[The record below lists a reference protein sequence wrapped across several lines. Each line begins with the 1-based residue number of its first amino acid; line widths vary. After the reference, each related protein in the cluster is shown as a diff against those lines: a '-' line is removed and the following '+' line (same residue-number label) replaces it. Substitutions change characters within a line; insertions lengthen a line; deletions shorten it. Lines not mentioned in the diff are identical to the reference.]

1 MRQLIIQ
8 SVIINYIFI
17 YQMFSEKFTSKWQK
31 FIACWGCNMSE
42 CCSFYLS
49 IELHL
54 LFGDLGCIT
63 SRMKNTFVCNRVH
76 CYKRVSL
83 SFAIQKKGNKNIKP
97 YSLNC
102 IERLTKFLYPFHS
115 HSLQTLFCSIYETFS
130 SYPDLCQSLD
140 IVQKELQA
148 VVIRSEEKS
157 VWSEWLWKGYKN
169 FVRLS
174 ICS

>member
-1 MRQLIIQ
+1 MNDSQPKSKKITLR
-8 SVIINYIFI
+8 V
-17 YQMFSEKFTSKWQK
+17 EVATSS
-31 FIACWGCNMSE
+31 ISE

-63 SRMKNTFVCNRVH
+63 SRIKNTFVCNRVH
-76 CYKRVSL
+76 CYKKVSL
-83 SFAIQKKGNKNIKP
+83 SFALQKKGNKNIKP

-115 HSLQTLFCSIYETFS
+115 HSLQTLFCSLRITTAFNSFCTISSDWYRSGYEENV
-130 SYPDLCQSLD
+130 SYIEQ
-140 IVQKELQA
+140 
-148 VVIRSEEKS
+148 KS

-169 FVRLS
+169 FVSLSMQLRL
-174 ICS
+174 